1 MELLPVIMGVSFSVK
16 REHCNLGSNAG
27 FVLCCVETFSYVLS
41 VFIASNVKFNVWA
54 DVNTHIFHKPFYI
67 NGSSRESEIN
77 K

>member
-1 MELLPVIMGVSFSVK
+1 MELLPVIMGDSFSVK
-16 REHCNLGSNAG
+16 KEHCNPGSNIG
-27 FVLCCVETFSYVLS
+27 FLLKHFSYILS
-41 VFIASNVKFNVWA
+41 VFIASNVKLKVWA